1 MQKFEKEYKIRSY
14 ECDQKD
20 DLRLVTLMNI
30 LQDMADTHAE
40 MLGLGME
47 FCLKNGYAWFGA
59 NYHIKIN
66 RLPRVHEIIKVRT
79 WPSEKKK
86 IGAVRDFEIF
96 DQDNHLLV
104 AASSLWILI
113 DFIKKRPLAI
123 DKAVS
128 GYEPLT
134 ERALITDFTKLP
146 PLERTDKICCFDVR
160 YDDIDFNRHVNN
172 AVYLLWA
179 AECSGFEFC
188 LHHMPAEIEIAYKK
202 EGKPDD
208 TINVALQ
215 VDENLSRYDIRA
227 QDDRELAQL
236 RIKWNNL
243 ILNKNKS

>member
-14 ECDQKD
+14 ECDQKG

-40 MLGLGME
+40 SLGVGME

-66 RLPRVHEIIKVRT
+66 RLPRVHETIKVRT

-96 DQDNHLLV
+96 DHENQSLIL
-104 AASSLWILI
+104 ASSLWILI
-113 DFIKKRPLAI
+113 DFVKKRPLSMEKAI
-123 DKAVS
+123 S
-128 GYEPLT
+128 GYEPLN
-134 ERALITDFTKLP
+134 ERALATEFAKLP
-146 PLERTDKICCFDVR
+146 APERTDKTCRFSVR

-179 AECSGFEFC
+179 AECTGYEYRQN
-188 LHHMPAEIEIAYKK
+188 HMPSEIEISYKK

-208 TINVALQ
+208 MINVSLQ
-215 VDENLSRYDIRA
+215 ADDDVMLYDIAAEDQR
-227 QDDRELAQL
+227 DLARL
-236 RIKWNNL
+236 RITW
-243 ILNKNKS
+243 KSNI